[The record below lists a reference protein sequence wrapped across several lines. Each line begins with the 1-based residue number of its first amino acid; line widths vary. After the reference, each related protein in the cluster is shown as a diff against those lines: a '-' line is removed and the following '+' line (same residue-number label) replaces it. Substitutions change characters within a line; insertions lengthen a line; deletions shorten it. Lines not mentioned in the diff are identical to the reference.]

1 LIYSAYCSQVY
12 NEPAKSYL
20 PEKLMDVIVSAFA
33 VIVALGCFIAI
44 YLASRKDKQKEEQ
57 D

>member
-1 LIYSAYCSQVY
+1 
-12 NEPAKSYL
+12 
-20 PEKLMDVIVSAFA
+20 MDVVVSAFA

-44 YLASRKDKQKEEQ
+44 YMASRKDKKKEQ

>member
-1 LIYSAYCSQVY
+1 MIYSAYCSQVY